1 MSSSKFILIKILI
14 YIYLF
19 CVCYVT
25 FLTNLVLETIKKQSR
40 MFSCSW
46 IRVWAHHSTA
56 TASFPSRF
64 SVVAT
69 NFCLL
74 PLPET
79 WAILIGVRGYNKSS
93 RDGGQTHRCLWSLS
107 RDVLLMLSPPLLWS
121 VADMLLLM
129 TRQSIEGCMRVLERR
144 WRREST

>member
-1 MSSSKFILIKILI
+1 MIKLLI

-25 FLTNLVLETIKKQSR
+25 FLTNLVHETINKQSQ

-93 RDGGQTHRCLWSLS
+93 RD
-107 RDVLLMLSPPLLWS
+107 DLLMLSPPLLWS

-129 TRQSIEGCMRVLERR
+129 TRQSIEGCMRVPERR